1 MASAV
6 FTYKLKLGV
15 APEVYEKWIEE
26 FDYPHVQKMIGVI
39 LSQRIYRVKG
49 TVFGGGKPP
58 YDYVEVI
65 EFTNIQDYLHLLQT
79 NPNAQAIAA
88 EVPKYVEVVSNG
100 FGRFIQPGVE
110 ASGLHLLTRELG
122 RTRRQVTTLG
132 LGGQAALMLLV
143 PGADPVAIIE
153 KAYRLG
159 ITYFDTSNAYGP
171 SQSHYGTA
179 FRALGLVPGV
189 PNYDP
194 AARARIYLA
203 SKTHMRT
210 TRHPAGQ
217 FWRNDYSDGMK
228 DGSKVENA
236 VDDVR
241 RSLSLIFGD
250 GMGSYPEGSYL
261 DCIQIHNITAQDD
274 VDMIYEGLEHARPDA
289 EWLGALVGLLD
300 LRDGTNRSG
309 ANPKGE
315 KLVRHIGITG
325 HWNAAALI
333 YTIQRDSRRILD
345 TLLVALNP
353 NDRHFLSHQNNSI
366 PVAMA
371 AGMGVIAMKLFGD
384 GSYFGAPPT
393 FMREA
398 SQVYRGVGSNKL
410 PSAPMIRY
418 ALSTPGVSL
427 CLTGI
432 GHIDEDPEKCQLTAN
447 LRAAQLKDPMQPKE
461 RQRIE
466 EEVARAGVGE
476 VNFFFQRPFLGLT
489 PPRNVGAESDPA
501 GFTPV
506 TPDIRPAVRISWDTA
521 YAGHH
526 PVDHYEVIRDGKK
539 VGSVPHFPQW
549 TSRRFIFEDTF
560 DPAKPEERPTAATH
574 GATGVE
580 ALDLGKDDP
589 DRPQWTC
596 QQSPDSDPSKADHV
610 GKHSYVIRTVDSSG
624 AKADSVRL
632 TVVMD
637 KTQQAAPT

>member
-1 MASAV
+1 MASAF
-6 FTYKLKLGV
+6 FTYKLKTGV
-15 APEVYEKWIEE
+15 TPETYEKWIVE
-26 FDYPHVQKMIGVI
+26 FDYPHVQKMAGVI

-49 TVFGGGKPP
+49 TVFGGGEPP

-65 EFTNIQDYLHLLQT
+65 EFTNLDDYLHLLKT

-88 EVPKYVEVVSNG
+88 QVPKYVEMVSNT
-100 FGRFIQPGVE
+100 FGRFIQPGVQS
-110 ASGLHLLTRELG
+110 SGRRLLTRELG

-132 LGGQAALMLLV
+132 LGGQAALMLPV
-143 PGADPVAIIE
+143 PDTDPVSIIE

-159 ITYFDTSNAYGP
+159 LTYFDTSNAYGP
-171 SQSHYGTA
+171 SQSHYGSA
-179 FRALGLVPGV
+179 FGRLGLI
-189 PNYDP
+189 PNNPNHDP

-210 TRHPAGQ
+210 TRHPQGQ
-217 FWRNDYSDGMK
+217 LWRNDYSDGMN
-228 DGSKVENA
+228 DNFKVGNA

-241 RSLSLIFGD
+241 RSLSLMFGD
-250 GMGSYPEGSYL
+250 GKGGYPEGAYL

-289 EWLGALVGLLD
+289 DWLGALVGLLD

-333 YTIQRDSRRILD
+333 YAIQRDSRRILD

-353 NDRHFLSHQNNSI
+353 SDLNFLSHQNNTI
-366 PVAMA
+366 PVARA

-384 GSYFGAPPT
+384 ASYYGAPAT
-393 FMREA
+393 FMRDA
-398 SQVYRGVGSNKL
+398 SQVYRQVGSRTL
-410 PSAPMIRY
+410 PSAPLIRY
-418 ALSTPGVSL
+418 ALSTPGVTL

-447 LRAAQLKDPMQPKE
+447 LRAAQLENPLTLEE
-461 RQRIE
+461 RRQLE
-466 EEVARAGVGE
+466 EKVAQAGVGE
-476 VNFFFQRPFLGLT
+476 VNHFFQRPFVGLT
-489 PPRNVGAESDPA
+489 PPRNLGAESDPA

-506 TPDIRPAVRISWDTA
+506 TPNVRPAVRISWDMA
-521 YAGHH
+521 HAGRF

-539 VGSVPHFPQW
+539 AGSIPHFPQW
-549 TSRRFIFEDTF
+549 TSRRFVFEDTF
-560 DPAKPEERPTAATH
+560 NPAEPDARPTVATH
-574 GATGVE
+574 GATSAE
-580 ALDLGKDDP
+580 ALDTGDNDL

-596 QQSPDSDPSKADHV
+596 QQSAGSDPSTADQV
-610 GKHSYVIRTVDSSG
+610 GRHTYVVCTVDSSG

-637 KTQQAAPT
+637 KGEQAAPT